1 MKNTLIFLG
10 GVAVGGLAAT
20 LYFKKQMA
28 ILEEDYQRIATDEIN
43 NAVNNIVYKE
53 IEETPKVE
61 QNITYEKEDKAVYN
75 DILKDNN
82 YTENA
87 AYNDEE
93 EEDFTE
99 LYIITADEFGDN
111 DEYEL
116 RTLSYFTNGVI
127 LDEDNCLFDSEFFN
141 DNILNT
147 LHSESKNNKDMQS
160 VYVRDDNEKIDYE
173 IIMEV
178 IDSDTFFDHLS
189 PNSK

>member
-10 GVAVGGLAAT
+10 GVAVGGVAAT

-61 QNITYEKEDKAVYN
+61 QNITYEKEDKVAYN

-82 YTENA
+82 YTENV
-87 AYNDEE
+87 AYNDD
-93 EEDFTE
+93 EDLTE

-147 LHSESKNNKDMQS
+147 LRSESKNNEDMQS